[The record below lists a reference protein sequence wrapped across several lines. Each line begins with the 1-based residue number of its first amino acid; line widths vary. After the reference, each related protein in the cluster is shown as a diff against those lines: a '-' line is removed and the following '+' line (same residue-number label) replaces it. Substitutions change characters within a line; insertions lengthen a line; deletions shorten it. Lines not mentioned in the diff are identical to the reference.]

1 MTFKKVICASN
12 VRKFCAKC
20 SYEENSEC
28 ILYTYDSLGKNIIH
42 IDPDIYYFA

>member
-1 MTFKKVICASN
+1 MTFIKVICVSN
-12 VRKFCAKC
+12 VRNYCAKS

-42 IDPDIYYFA
+42 VDPDIYYSA